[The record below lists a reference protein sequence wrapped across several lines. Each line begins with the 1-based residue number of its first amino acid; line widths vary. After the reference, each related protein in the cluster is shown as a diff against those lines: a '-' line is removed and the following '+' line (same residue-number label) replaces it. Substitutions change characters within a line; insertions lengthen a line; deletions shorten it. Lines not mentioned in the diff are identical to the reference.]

1 MDTQRIQLHRGAPP
15 KPLHGAP
22 CNGCG
27 VCCASEPCPLGMVAS
42 LRRTG
47 ACTALRWH
55 EAEQRYRCGL
65 LAGGRGPVS
74 RLAARWISAGSGCD
88 CTLQVEPQAAR
99 GP

>member
-1 MDTQRIQLHRGAPP
+1 MDTQRIHLHLGAPP
-15 KPLHGAP
+15 KPLPGAP

-27 VCCASEPCPLGMVAS
+27 VCCASEPCPLGVLVS

-55 EAEQRYRCGL
+55 DTEQRYRCGL
-65 LAGGRGPVS
+65 LVKGSGPMASV
-74 RLAARWISAGSGCD
+74 AARWISAGSGCD
-88 CTLQVEPQAAR
+88 CTLQVEPPADP